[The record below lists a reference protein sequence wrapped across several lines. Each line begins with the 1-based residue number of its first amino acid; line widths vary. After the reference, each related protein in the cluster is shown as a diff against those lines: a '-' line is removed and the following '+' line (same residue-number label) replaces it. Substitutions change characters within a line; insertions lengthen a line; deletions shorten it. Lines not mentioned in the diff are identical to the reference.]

1 MIVLLLALGIGA
13 NTAIF
18 SAMNALLFAT
28 LPVKDPSELVRLRW
42 IGRNDA
48 ANDRSEYGYVRRM
61 PDGGRVGTTFSY
73 ATFRELS
80 SSASD
85 MVELFACAPLSQV
98 TAVVD
103 GNAELAT
110 SFAASGNYFR
120 VLGIEAGLGRLFTSD
135 DDRADAPP
143 VAVISTGYWQKR
155 FGGDPAAVGK
165 VIRVNDVPL
174 TIIGVTPGEFASVQ
188 HTLGEQLDIS
198 FTLSL
203 DARLKS
209 QHGPG

>member
-1 MIVLLLALGIGA
+1 VIVERVRHGGAL
-13 NTAIF
+13 
-18 SAMNALLFAT
+18 
-28 LPVKDPSELVRLRW
+28 RLRSVVP
-42 IGRNDA
+42 G
-48 ANDRSEYGYVRRM
+48 DRSCRWKR
-61 PDGGRVGTTFSY
+61 GTGDQL
-73 ATFRELS
+73 R
-80 SSASD
+80 
-85 MVELFACAPLSQV
+85 P
-98 TAVVD
+98 
-103 GNAELAT
+103 
-110 SFAASGNYFR
+110 SGNFR

-203 DARLKS
+203 DARLKASTGRAETS
-209 QHGPG
+209 QLTSPTAWWLQVMGRLRGGASLSASRRRRDW